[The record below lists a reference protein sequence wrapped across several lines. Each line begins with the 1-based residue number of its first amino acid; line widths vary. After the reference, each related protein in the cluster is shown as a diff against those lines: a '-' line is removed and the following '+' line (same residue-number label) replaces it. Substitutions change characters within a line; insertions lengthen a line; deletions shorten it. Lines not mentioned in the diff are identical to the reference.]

1 MPYRRKDSAVW
12 WASYADPSGQR
23 VRRAT
28 GTTDRKEAE
37 ALEAKWKLESFRTT
51 QWGEEPSRS
60 FAELMVP
67 YLKASATEKRSP
79 DRDRYIVARLREFFD
94 GKDLRSLGAKD
105 VRAYIQHR
113 QAKKIGP
120 ATINRELGLLS
131 AALNWAKRDLEWQL
145 PNPVMGRLLRAPEGR
160 LRWLSREEAER
171 LVNAARGQPRAP
183 YLVDFLELALHTGM
197 RRGEILGLE
206 WQRVDLKE
214 GLIYFR
220 GIHQKNGKL
229 GSVPLNETAKAALAR
244 RETFRRA
251 HCPHTRW
258 VFAHKDGSRIQAV
271 KRAFSAACATAG
283 IEDFRIHDLR
293 HCCAAW
299 LVQAGVSIRAV
310 AELLRHDDIRVTMRY
325 AHMAPETVRAAV
337 SVLDAESRFGHGDV
351 SDQREKE
358 VNALI

>member
-12 WASYADPSGQR
+12 WASYADSSGQR

-28 GTTDRKEAE
+28 GTTDRKEAQ

-51 QWGEEPSRS
+51 QWSEEPSRS

-67 YLKASATEKRSP
+67 YLKATATEKRSQE
-79 DRDRYIVARLREFFD
+79 RDRYIVVRLREFFE
-94 GKDLRSLGAKD
+94 GRDLRSLGPKD
-105 VRAYIQHR
+105 VRAYIEHR
-113 QAKKIGP
+113 QATKVGP

-160 LRWLSREEAER
+160 LRWLSREEADQ
-171 LVNAARGQPRAP
+171 LVAAAREQRRAA

-197 RRGEILGLE
+197 RRGEMLGLE

-214 GLIYFR
+214 GLIYFQ
-220 GIHQKNGKL
+220 GVHQKNGKL
-229 GSVPLNETAKAALAR
+229 GSVPLNEIAKGALR
-244 RETFRRA
+244 RRA
-251 HCPHTRW
+251 EFHARHCPNARW
-258 VFAHKDGSRIQAV
+258 VFAHKDGSRIQSV
-271 KRAFSAACATAG
+271 KRAFAAACGTAG

-299 LVQAGVSIRAV
+299 LVQAGVSIRTV
-310 AELLRHDDIRVTMRY
+310 AELLRHADIRVTMRY

-337 SVLDAESRFGHGDV
+337 SVLDIESRFGHGAV